1 MRAALTVRADQARI
15 DSRLRQERRRVLRSV
30 RFGLDSASRRLE
42 QDLEQATKRAV
53 RGKLWRAWSRKL
65 FPERGLSSNPAALV
79 FPRGGERTRSAMRA
93 FAFGATIRSA
103 RGGWLAIPLPAA
115 GRSGRKRPTPEEFEK
130 RIGARLVFVPLKSGL
145 ALLVRPT
152 LPGLRRTING
162 RPVAS
167 DPVFVLVRKTR
178 IRAGFSI
185 PAALSKVNRRFL
197 QAYSDRYRTLKGG
210 DDAAQ

>member
-1 MRAALTVRADQARI
+1 MRATLTMHADPARL
-15 DSRLRQERRRVLRSV
+15 DNRLRQERTRVLRSV

-65 FPERGLSSNPAALV
+65 FPERELSNNPAALV

-103 RGGWLAIPLPAA
+103 GGGWLAIPLPAA
-115 GRSGRKRPTPEEFEK
+115 GRTGRKRSTPEEFEN
-130 RIGARLVFVPLKSGL
+130 RIGARLVFVPLKNGM

-162 RPVAS
+162 RPVVPA
-167 DPVFVLVRKTR
+167 PVFVLVKKAS

-185 PAALSKVNRRFL
+185 PAALSKVNRRFS
-197 QAYSDRYRTLKGG
+197 QAYSDRYATLRG
-210 DDAAQ
+210 DDDATQ